1 MLGKRVAFAD
11 LLEGEYTHAMRCQ
24 RRFQKW
30 RVACGRRTEPKQGSI
45 SSEAFL
51 KTSMDLRENFTVGVF
66 TQGPDKVRLF

>member
-30 RVACGRRTEPKQGSI
+30 RVACGGRTEPKQGSI
-45 SSEAFL
+45 SSEEGLF
-51 KTSMDLRENFTVGVF
+51 KKDLRENSGTSHN
-66 TQGPDKVRLF
+66 KVRLF